1 MTDQPAASA
10 PSPQELAVRAKIF
23 SITLAVADP
32 GRSVAFY
39 RDGLGWR
46 TEGIVSQEFH
56 DEVTGAGGS

>member
-1 MTDQPAASA
+1 MP
-10 PSPQELAVRAKIF
+10 AKIF
-23 SITLAVADP
+23 FITLAVADP
-32 GRSVAFY
+32 GRSAAFY